1 MRKQEEK
8 QLQDYWARQVWKKAG
23 HREESDSRRVIG
35 NKCFIGWGKESKA
48 DLTAWSQGRGW
59 SLWKD
64 NTEWKTAIDL
74 QIYR

>member
-23 HREESDSRRVIG
+23 HREESDSHRVIG

-48 DLTAWSQGRGW
+48 DLTA
-59 SLWKD
+59 
-64 NTEWKTAIDL
+64 
-74 QIYR
+74 